1 MRIDWRVWSTG
12 FALFSMFFGSGNLVF
27 PLSVGYESQGHFL
40 WGAFGIVLTGVL
52 VPFLGVLGMILYK
65 GDLNHFFS
73 FLGRKGLLIFSFCL
87 LALMGPFGVLAR
99 CLTVAHGALLLL
111 FPHLTLALSSL
122 FICALI
128 FLLSVNES
136 KIVKVIGSFLT
147 PFLLFSII
155 TIVFSGM
162 QQNCPLTVKD
172 SVPFEAFKNGFFQG
186 YYIMDLLAAFFFSH
200 FILKHLRKTDDHEQ
214 SILRTFFKASILG
227 TSLLA
232 SVYIFLVILGWY
244 YSPLFHQKSPQE
256 FLGLIA
262 FESLGQFAGPIVCL
276 AIVFACLTTAIIL
289 TSLFADFIRQ
299 EVFNDKL
306 SHKTSTLLTLSIGFA
321 VSILEFNGIAKLLGP
336 IVEMIY
342 PFLILVTL
350 FNIVYFFYKKRYN
363 KFIYNKG

>member
-1 MRIDWRVWSTG
+1 MRVDWRVWSTG

-40 WGAFGIVLTGVL
+40 LGAVGIVLTGVI
-52 VPFLGVLGMILYK
+52 VPFLGVLGMLLYK
-65 GDLNHFFS
+65 GDLNHFFF
-73 FLGRKGLLIFSFCL
+73 FLGKRGVLIFSFCL

-111 FPHLTLALSSL
+111 FPQLTLTLSSL
-122 FICALI
+122 LICALI

-136 KIVKVIGSFLT
+136 KIVKVIGSGLT
-147 PFLLFSII
+147 PLLLFAI
-155 TIVFSGM
+155 TAIVFAGL
-162 QQNCPLTVKD
+162 QQPCPATIKD

-200 FILKHLRKTDDHEQ
+200 FILKHLRQTYQNNEQ
-214 SILRTFFKASILG
+214 HIPNIFFKASIIG
-227 TSLLA
+227 ASLLA
-232 SVYIFLVILGWY
+232 SVYVVLVILGWY

-262 FESLGQFAGPIVCL
+262 FESLGRFAGPVVCL

-299 EVFNDKL
+299 EMFTSKL
-306 SHKTSTLLTLSIGFA
+306 THKTSTFLTLSIGFS
-321 VSILEFNGIAKLLGP
+321 VSILEFDGIAKVLGP
-336 IVEMIY
+336 IVEIIY
-342 PFLILVTL
+342 PFLILITF
-350 FNIVYFFYKKRYN
+350 FNIFYFYYKK
-363 KFIYNKG
+363 KSAVFDHA